1 MADRSPHATY
11 PGWEIFD
18 CRDDFVH
25 TAPVGSFRA
34 NAFGLHDM
42 IGDAFEWVTDCW
54 NDNYE
59 KAPLDGAAW
68 EAGDCGRRVLRGGS
82 GFTPPGYARTAFR
95 NRFDPDYRSSS
106 FGFRVAR
113 LP

>member
-1 MADRSPHATY
+1 
-11 PGWEIFD
+11 
-18 CRDDFVH
+18 
-25 TAPVGSFRA
+25 VGSFQA

-42 IGDAFEWVTDCW
+42 IGNVFEWVTDCW
-54 NDNYE
+54 NDNAE
-59 KAPLDGAAW
+59 KAPLDGSAW
-68 EAGDCGRRVLRGGS
+68 EDGDCGRRVLRGGS
-82 GFTPPGYARTAFR
+82 WFTPPGYVRAAFR

>member
-1 MADRSPHATY
+1 M
-11 PGWEIFD
+11 
-18 CRDDFVH
+18 H
-25 TAPVGSFRA
+25 TAPVGSFQA
-34 NAFGLHDM
+34 NAFGLNDM
-42 IGDAFEWVTDCW
+42 IGNVFEWVTDCW
-54 NDNYE
+54 NDGYE
-59 KAPLDGAAW
+59 KAPLDGSAW

-82 GFTPPGYARTAFR
+82 WFTPPGYVRASFR